1 MNFTADLRYA
11 FRMLRV
17 NPGFAAVAIITLALG
32 IGATTAMFTVVN
44 GVVLKSLRYPD
55 AARIVAVNTKF
66 TDKGRRLTGGDL
78 EDLRA
83 DKDSFEAFSFY
94 NGGEMGVQL
103 ARSAEFVPA
112 FLVDPEFFHVFTTPP
127 EVVVRTP
134 GNPAALIPMVQNT
147 VRAMNPEVA
156 TKFTTMTELVDDS
169 ITAQRFSTAL
179 ASSFAVLALLLA
191 LSGMYAVM
199 SYVTTRRTSEFG
211 LRSALGAQRGN
222 IVALVLGG
230 AVRLAA
236 IGVVMG
242 VLLSIAASRLLNSML
257 FGLTSTDAST
267 YAAVT
272 AIVLPVIVLAAAL
285 PAWRASSVDPM
296 IALRNE

>member
-257 FGLTSTDAST
+257 FGLTSTDALT